1 MNHSLHLALV
11 FLTAGLWLV
20 SWIALCIGKLVH
32 PWRCEHCGWHKPE
45 FLKEQKPRP
54 PVAASV
60 TPKPIRRERDRVAP
74 NGRVVAAG
82 SQRLS
87 TQP

>member
-1 MNHSLHLALV
+1 MHHPLHLALV

-32 PWRCEHCGWHKPE
+32 PWRCEHCGWHKPG
-45 FLKEQKPRP
+45 LPLDQKPLP
-54 PVAASV
+54 PVAAASA

-74 NGRVVAAG
+74 RGQIAAAG
-82 SQRLS
+82 SQRL
-87 TQP
+87 